1 MCRRDVR
8 LTEEFD
14 LKPSQREGTKKNL
27 AASKMVP
34 FFTAGNWEKDTTFGA
49 AGNFFGSSYFVAALV
64 SKYWIR
70 N

>member
-14 LKPSQREGTKKNL
+14 LKPSQREGTKKIL

-34 FFTAGNWEKDTTFGA
+34 FFTAGNWEKATTFGA
-49 AGNFFGSSYFVAALV
+49 AGNFFGSLFLFCGGF
-64 SKYWIR
+64 SKQVL